1 MDAAFPKGLDAATL
15 LLRGPGCRAARFRLT
30 FRRMHADFADH
41 AWRHLL
47 DPTTL
52 AGAAFYGVLA
62 FVLASIVVL
71 VIRRFSRRLEHRLSD
86 VTVLR
91 FVSLFAQML
100 VYLAALVLYA
110 HLIPQ
115 LRTVGTALLAGA
127 SVLSVVAGLAA
138 QDTLGNL
145 IAGFSLVMSGAIR
158 EGDEIK
164 LYAPNGLITA
174 RVHLIS
180 LGFTVLLDADGSEV
194 LVPNSVI
201 MGSAIVRTARAP
213 APKA

>member
-1 MDAAFPKGLDAATL
+1 
-15 LLRGPGCRAARFRLT
+15 
-30 FRRMHADFADH
+30 MHADFADH

-52 AGAAFYGVLA
+52 AGAAFYAVLA

-138 QDTLGNL
+138 QL
-145 IAGFSLVMSGAIR
+145 FR
-158 EGDEIK
+158 
-164 LYAPNGLITA
+164 
-174 RVHLIS
+174 
-180 LGFTVLLDADGSEV
+180 
-194 LVPNSVI
+194 
-201 MGSAIVRTARAP
+201 ARAQLGAGLGGLFTNP
-213 APKA
+213 GLGGAGLLTQARGLFARADLEILLEGLQVVLDVFSRLGGGHDARSGHKLDVR

>member
-1 MDAAFPKGLDAATL
+1 
-15 LLRGPGCRAARFRLT
+15 
-30 FRRMHADFADH
+30 MHADFADH

-115 LRTVGTALLAGA
+115 LRTVGTALPASETLRILTLLTRQTENIVLIGMPGAGKTTVGRALADVGA
-127 SVLSVVAGLAA
+127 S
-138 QDTLGNL
+138 T
-145 IAGFSLVMSGAIR
+145 R
-158 EGDEIK
+158 
-164 LYAPNGLITA
+164 
-174 RVHLIS
+174 
-180 LGFTVLLDADGSEV
+180 TVIE
-194 LVPNSVI
+194 
-201 MGSAIVRTARAP
+201 
-213 APKA
+213 